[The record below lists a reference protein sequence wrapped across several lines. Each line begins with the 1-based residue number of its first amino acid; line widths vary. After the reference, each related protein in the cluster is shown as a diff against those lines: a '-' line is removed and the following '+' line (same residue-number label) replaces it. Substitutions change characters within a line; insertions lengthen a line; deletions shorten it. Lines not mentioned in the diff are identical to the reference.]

1 MRSKNVKTKL
11 AVSLSLLGVALVL
24 ITFKNRLLSY
34 TVTNNVQPVAQALLG
49 SADIAIN
56 GTRAWDITIHN
67 TGVYARALTQ
77 GSLGLGEAYMDGWW
91 DCKALDQF
99 FDKLLQIDVM
109 EFYSRQKWPILKE
122 YIRAKLANLQSRAR
136 AFEVGEQH
144 YDLGN
149 KLFEQMLDKRLVY
162 SCAYWKN
169 ARTLD
174 EAQEAKLKLVCD
186 KLNLRPGMQVLDIGC
201 GWGSF
206 AKYAAENYGVHV
218 TGITVSREQAHYA
231 QNSCKNLPV
240 TLLVQDYRDT
250 TGLFD
255 RIVSIGMFEH
265 VGVQNYKVFMQTLA
279 RLLKPDG
286 LVLLHTIGSNISTV
300 AADPWITKYIFPNG
314 MLPSIK
320 QIGESL
326 EKLFIVEDWH
336 NFGADY
342 DKTLMA
348 WFNNFDKNWH
358 KLSSDYDERFYRMWK
373 YYLLS
378 CAGLF
383 RARQAQLWQ
392 LVLSKNGVRGG
403 YTSIR

>member
-1 MRSKNVKTKL
+1 VKTKL

-34 TVTNNVQPVAQALLG
+34 AVTNNAQPVAQALLG

-56 GTRAWDITIHN
+56 GTRTWDITIHN

-109 EFYSRQKWPILKE
+109 EFYSRQRWPILKE

-169 ARTLD
+169 AHTLD

-231 QNSCKNLPV
+231 QNLCKNLLV

-300 AADPWITKYIFPNG
+300 TADSWITKYIFPNG

-348 WFNNFDKNWH
+348 WFSNFDKNWS
-358 KLSSDYDERFYRMWK
+358 KLSRDYDERFYRMWK